1 MKIHFIGIGGI
12 GMSALAK
19 YYLYNGHTISGSDLD
34 YPSAFS
40 KNEFENI
47 KFFKGHKKSNLE
59 KGIDLVIYTS
69 AIKDDNPELVRAKN
83 LGIKTLSYPEAL
95 GQLTKNY
102 FTIAVA
108 GMHGKSTT
116 TAMIANILIKAGL
129 DPTVIIGSKVRGFG
143 LNGEPSN
150 FRLGKSKFLVIEA
163 DEYKAGFLNHYPDI
177 ILITNIEEEHLDYFK
192 NFNNILKTFQ
202 KFIKRLKIKKDLESG
217 FKRYLVL
224 NKDDAGLKKLI
235 TKGLPKGI
243 RVKFYSL
250 RKKPKNLKLSIPGLH
265 NLSNALGALEIAKIF
280 HIKQKLALEA
290 LKGFTGIWRRLE
302 FKGRLNGAMIFDDYG
317 HHPTEIK
324 ATCRAA
330 RELIKNGRLFLV
342 FQPHQYYR
350 VLTLFDK
357 FLNAFDLADFLI
369 LTDIYSVPG
378 RESEEIKKKISSKI
392 LFDELSK
399 IRKNVYYIQD
409 FKDIEHFL
417 KNNLKRGDICVI
429 MGAGNIWQLT
439 EKLIKDFL
447 NKR

>member
-19 YYLYNGHTISGSDLD
+19 YYLYNGHTISGSDLG

-47 KFFKGHKKSNLE
+47 KFFKGHKRSNLE

-69 AIKDDNPELVRAKN
+69 AIKEDNPELVKAKK

-102 FTIAVA
+102 FTIAIA

-150 FRLGKSKFLVIEA
+150 FRLGKSNFLIIEA
-163 DEYKAGFLNHYPDI
+163 DEYKAGFLNHCPDI

-202 KFIKRLKIKKDLESG
+202 KFIERLKIKKNLESG

-235 TKGLPKGI
+235 TRGLPRGI

-250 RKKPKNLKLSIPGLH
+250 RKRPKNLKLSIPGLH
-265 NLSNALGALEIAKIF
+265 NLSNALGALEVAKIF
-280 HIKQKLALEA
+280 HIKQKLAFEA
-290 LKGFTGIWRRLE
+290 LKEFTGIWRRLE

-324 ATCRAA
+324 ATCQAA

-392 LFDELSK
+392 LLEELSK
-399 IRKNVYYIQD
+399 IRKNVYYIKH
-409 FKDIEHFL
+409 FADIEHFL
-417 KNNLKRGDICVI
+417 KNNLKKGDICVI

-439 EKLIKDFL
+439 EKLIKDSL

>member
-69 AIKDDNPELVRAKN
+69 AIKEDNPELVRAKN
-83 LGIKTLSYPEAL
+83 LGIRTLSYSEAL

-116 TAMIANILIKAGL
+116 TAMIANILIKAGF

-163 DEYKAGFLNHYPDI
+163 DEYRAGFLNHYPDI
-177 ILITNIEEEHLDYFK
+177 VLITNIEEEHLDYFK

-202 KFIKRLKIKKDLESG
+202 KFIKRLKIKKNLESG

-243 RVKFYSL
+243 RIKFYSL

-265 NLSNALGALEIAKIF
+265 NLSNALGALEVAKIF
-280 HIKQKLALEA
+280 HIKQKLALGV
-290 LKGFTGIWRRLE
+290 LKEFTGIWRRLE

-324 ATCRAA
+324 ATCQAA
-330 RELIKNGRLFLV
+330 RELIKNGRLFLI

-378 RESEEIKKKISSKI
+378 RESEEIKKKIGSKI

-399 IRKNVYYIQD
+399 IRKNVYYIKH
-409 FKDIEHFL
+409 FADIEHFL
-417 KNNLKRGDICVI
+417 KNNLKKGDICVI

-439 EKLIKDFL
+439 EKLLKDSL